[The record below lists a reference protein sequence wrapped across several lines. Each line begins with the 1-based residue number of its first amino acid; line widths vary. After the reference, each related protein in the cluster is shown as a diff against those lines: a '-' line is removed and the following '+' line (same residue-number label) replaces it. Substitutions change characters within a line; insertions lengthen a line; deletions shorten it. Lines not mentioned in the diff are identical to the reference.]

1 MKTGEKAGEMMDII
15 FHPIGWIRTPYTT
28 FANLPHQPDPQA
40 QGQFYIQL
48 NPELVEG
55 LYKVDTFSYIQVFFY
70 LDRPDK
76 PVTLHVTPPSAGGL
90 EVGLFASR
98 SPRRPNP
105 IGLSTVRLK
114 RILGSRLD
122 ISGIDV
128 LDNTPL
134 LDIKPYFKR
143 LDSKSDADNGWG

>member
-1 MKTGEKAGEMMDII
+1 MDIL
-15 FHPIGWIRTPYTT
+15 FHPIGTIHTPYTT
-28 FANLPHQPDPQA
+28 HDEVPHQPDSA
-40 QGQFYIQL
+40 ATGDFYIQL
-48 NPELVEG
+48 NPDLTDG
-55 LYKVDTFSYIQVFFY
+55 LYRLDTFNYIQVFFF

-76 PVTLHVTPPSAGGL
+76 PVTLHVRPPSGGGM

-105 IGLSTVRLK
+105 IGLSTVKLFN
-114 RILGSRLD
+114 ISGSRLD

-134 LDIKPYFKR
+134 LDLKPHFKG
-143 LDSKSDADNGWG
+143 LDLKEDANDGWRSQT

>member
-1 MKTGEKAGEMMDII
+1 MDIL
-15 FHPIGWIRTPYTT
+15 FHPIGTIHTPYTSQEEV
-28 FANLPHQPDPQA
+28 PHQPDPEA
-40 QGQFYIQL
+40 EGGFYIQL
-48 NPELVEG
+48 NPELVDG
-55 LYKVDTFSYIQVFFY
+55 LYRLDSFNYIQVFFF

-76 PVTLHVTPPSAGGL
+76 PVTLRVRPPSGGGM

-105 IGLSTVRLK
+105 VGLSTVRLK
-114 RILGSRLD
+114 AIDGSRLD

-134 LDIKPYFKR
+134 LDIKPYFKG
-143 LDSKSDADNGWG
+143 LDFRDDANEGWRNQS

>member
-1 MKTGEKAGEMMDII
+1 MDIL
-15 FHPIGWIRTPYTT
+15 FHPIGTIHTPYTT
-28 FANLPHQPDPQA
+28 HDQVPHQPDPSA
-40 QGQFYIQL
+40 SGEFYIQL
-48 NPELVEG
+48 NPDLSDG
-55 LYKVDTFSYIQVFFY
+55 LYLLDTFNYIQVFFF

-76 PVTLHVTPPSAGGL
+76 PVTLHVRPPSGGGT

-105 IGLSTVRLK
+105 IGLSTVKLLGIDGTRLN
-114 RILGSRLD
+114 

-134 LDIKPYFKR
+134 LDIKPLFKG
-143 LDSKSDADNGWG
+143 LDLKEAVNDGWRSQS

>member
-1 MKTGEKAGEMMDII
+1 MDIL
-15 FHPIGWIRTPYTT
+15 FHPIGTIHTPYTT
-28 FANLPHQPDPQA
+28 HDQVPHQPDPEA
-40 QGQFYIQL
+40 TGKFYIQL
-48 NPELVEG
+48 NPELTDG
-55 LYKVDTFSYIQVFFY
+55 LYRLNTFNYIQVFFF

-76 PVTLHVTPPSAGGL
+76 PVTLHVRPPSGGGM

-105 IGLSTVRLK
+105 IGLSTVKLFN
-114 RILGSRLD
+114 ISGSRLD

-134 LDIKPYFKR
+134 LDIKPHFKG
-143 LDSKSDADNGWG
+143 LDLKDDANDGWRRQS

>member
-1 MKTGEKAGEMMDII
+1 MDIL
-15 FHPIGWIRTPYTT
+15 FHPIGSIHTPYTT
-28 FANLPHQPDPQA
+28 HDQVPHQPDPSSS
-40 QGQFYIQL
+40 GEFYIQL
-48 NPELVEG
+48 NPEFTEG
-55 LYKVDTFSYIQVFFY
+55 LYRLDTFNYIQVFFF

-76 PVTLHVTPPSAGGL
+76 PVTLHVRPPSGGGK

-105 IGLSTVRLK
+105 IGLSTVKLFN
-114 RILGSRLD
+114 ISGSRLD

-134 LDIKPYFKR
+134 LDLKPHFKG
-143 LDSKSDADNGWG
+143 LDEKEDANDGWRSQT

>member
-1 MKTGEKAGEMMDII
+1 MHGENMHIEFK
-15 FHPIGWIRTPYTT
+15 PIGYIHTPYNTQEST
-28 FANLPHQPDPQA
+28 PRQPDPDA
-40 QGQFYIQL
+40 KGDFYIDL
-48 NPELVEG
+48 NPDLTEG
-55 LYKVDTFSYIQVFFY
+55 LYKLDSFSHIQVLFF

-76 PVTLHVTPPSAGGL
+76 PVSLHVRPPGGGGM

-114 RILGSRLD
+114 GINGSRLE

-134 LDIKPYFKR
+134 LDIKPHFKG
-143 LDSKSDADNGWG
+143 LDIKEDANNGWREE

>member
-1 MKTGEKAGEMMDII
+1 MDIL
-15 FHPIGWIRTPYTT
+15 FHPIGTIHTPYTT
-28 FANLPHQPDPQA
+28 HDEVPHQPDPA
-40 QGQFYIQL
+40 ASGEFYIQL
-48 NPELVEG
+48 NPELTDG
-55 LYKVDTFSYIQVFFY
+55 LYRLDTFNYIQVFFF

-76 PVTLHVTPPSAGGL
+76 PMTLHVTPPSGAGM

-105 IGLSTVRLK
+105 IGLSTVKLFN
-114 RILGSRLD
+114 ISGSRLE

-134 LDIKPYFKR
+134 LDIKPHFKG
-143 LDSKSDADNGWG
+143 LDLKDDANDGWRSQT

>member
-1 MKTGEKAGEMMDII
+1 MDIL
-15 FHPIGWIRTPYTT
+15 FHPIGTIHTPYTSHHDV
-28 FANLPHQPDPQA
+28 PHQPNPEA
-40 QGQFYIQL
+40 AGTFYIEL
-48 NPELVEG
+48 NPELADG
-55 LYKVDTFSYIQVFFY
+55 LYRLDTFNYIQVFFF

-76 PVTLHVTPPSAGGL
+76 PVTLHVHPPSGGGM

-114 RILGSRLD
+114 GITGTRLD

-134 LDIKPYFKR
+134 LDLKPHFKG
-143 LDSKSDADNGWG
+143 LDFKDDANDGWRNRT

>member
-1 MKTGEKAGEMMDII
+1 MDIL
-15 FHPIGWIRTPYTT
+15 FHPIGTIHTPYTSQDEV
-28 FANLPHQPDPQA
+28 PHQPDPEA
-40 QGQFYIQL
+40 KGAFYIQL
-48 NPELVEG
+48 NPELADG
-55 LYKVDTFSYIQVFFY
+55 LYRLDSFNYIQVFFF

-76 PVTLHVTPPSAGGL
+76 PVTLHVRPPSGGGM

-114 RILGSRLD
+114 GITGTRLD

-134 LDIKPYFKR
+134 LDIKPLFKG
-143 LDSKSDADNGWG
+143 LDLKEDVNDGWRNQA